1 MQLVIRLRVKFSC
14 REIFVLFGIDYAWPK
29 GKANH
34 REAPEMAALHE
45 VVPNRTWYASA
56 AKRLLYS
63 KPDQA
68 KYIVQF

>member
-1 MQLVIRLRVKFSC
+1 MQLVIRLRVESSC
-14 REIFVLFGIDYAWPK
+14 CQIFVSFGLDYGWPT

-34 REAPEMAALHE
+34 SEGPEMAALHE
-45 VVPNRTWYASA
+45 VVPTGIWYALA